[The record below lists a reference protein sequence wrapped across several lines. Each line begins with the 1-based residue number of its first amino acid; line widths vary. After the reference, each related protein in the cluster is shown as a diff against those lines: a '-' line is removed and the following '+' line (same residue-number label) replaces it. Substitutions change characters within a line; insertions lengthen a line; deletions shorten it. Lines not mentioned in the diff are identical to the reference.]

1 MAPSTPAPPSPAP
14 AAIDIDIASRPTVWG
29 LPVRYQSL
37 WLLLRLYYARRTGQ
51 ENLPVAHIQA
61 RFPGQKNIRMMIS
74 RAFADFRKWGIEIGW
89 GWDQSC
95 AHAALALKNRSRG
108 PFWMPEP
115 QAARLSITDNGQP
128 VALDALAA
136 FLGVDSQARRDAGAL
151 DYAMQDVEFW
161 NRLTLAMR
169 AAKDGTASSDLAG
182 VAGHFHA
189 AHAAAQDNFQ
199 AALSVLNESLA
210 WRRQGQ
216 VRRSWEA
223 LESLSPYLLDDDD
236 DYYGSQAA
244 FSAMAAIARAWNRYS
259 TEGARAALAELTS
272 LQADPKLRPVVQHNP
287 RVRFEFL
294 NLKALLFKSVVLKPD
309 DLPLQERRD
318 LAVQSIKSYSKALQ
332 AAYEGG
338 AIESAQEVA
347 ANIGLSLWLF
357 WKDALLDT
365 RIHQDTL
372 TVQIQALR
380 WICLSE
386 WICDRFGV
394 GGGSVWN
401 IVFLLRIVRGA
412 CAPGHPADLAQFRRQ
427 TPLSVKQVIRATSPF
442 HTTFSAAKGYIDWS
456 SVIAYTLEDFDAGQA
471 GHQPLQLANL
481 LLEAV
486 WFYTFEQ
493 GLAQAAFDAVERLAR
508 LLPSLKTEQQ
518 RFFRESMGGLPEAL
532 KDAFDDILHE
542 HRGSHKISH

>member
-1 MAPSTPAPPSPAP
+1 MAPSTPSPPSPPGKTGISIELAP
-14 AAIDIDIASRPTVWG
+14 RPTVQG
-29 LPVRYQSL
+29 LAARYQSL
-37 WLLLRLYYARRTGQ
+37 WLLLRLYYATRTGQ

-61 RFPGQKNIRMMIS
+61 RFPGQKNLRMMIS
-74 RAFADFRKWGIEIGW
+74 RAFADFGKWDIEVGW

-169 AAKDGTASSDLAG
+169 AAKDGMGSSDLAG

-223 LESLSPYLLDDDD
+223 LESLTPYLLDEDDD
-236 DYYGSQAA
+236 YGSQAA

-259 TEGARAALAELTS
+259 AEGARAAQAELTS
-272 LQADPKLRPVVQHNP
+272 LQADPRLRPVVQHNP

-294 NLKALLFKSVVLKPD
+294 NLRALLFKSSALKPD

-318 LAVQSIKSYSKALQ
+318 LAVQSIKCFSKALQ
-332 AAYEGG
+332 AAYEAG

-372 TVQIQALR
+372 AVQIQALR

-412 CAPGHPADLAQFRRQ
+412 CAPGHPVGLAQFRRQ

-456 SVIAYTLEDFDAGQA
+456 SVVAYTLEDFDAGQA

-508 LLPSLKTEQQ
+508 LMPVLKPEQQ
-518 RFFRESMGGLPEAL
+518 RFFRESMGGLPAEL
-532 KDAFDDILHE
+532 KDTFDDVPQE
-542 HRGSHKISH
+542 HRGTRKASP